1 MTPTIPPGNS
11 AEEVRETPH
20 PSLRGVSQP
29 PSAAFRGGRDVAVA
43 SSMPSSSPSSDTC
56 VVVVDN
62 GDDRQRRCRPADERA
77 VELTEAIHR
86 DDGKGKREK
95 KECGAGSVG
104 VSDDDDA
111 PGFAVG

>member
-1 MTPTIPPGNS
+1 M
-11 AEEVRETPH
+11 
-20 PSLRGVSQP
+20 PSL
-29 PSAAFRGGRDVAVA
+29 
-43 SSMPSSSPSSDTC
+43 SSLSNTC

-62 GDDRQRRCRPADERA
+62 GDDQQQRCRPAEELA
-77 VELTEAIHR
+77 VELAKAIHR

-95 KECGAGSVG
+95 KERGGGSVG

>member
-1 MTPTIPPGNS
+1 MPI
-11 AEEVRETPH
+11 
-20 PSLRGVSQP
+20 L
-29 PSAAFRGGRDVAVA
+29 
-43 SSMPSSSPSSDTC
+43 SSSSDTC

-62 GDDRQRRCRPADERA
+62 GDDQRWRCRPAEERA
-77 VELTEAIHR
+77 VELAEAIHR

-95 KECGAGSVG
+95 KERGGGSVG